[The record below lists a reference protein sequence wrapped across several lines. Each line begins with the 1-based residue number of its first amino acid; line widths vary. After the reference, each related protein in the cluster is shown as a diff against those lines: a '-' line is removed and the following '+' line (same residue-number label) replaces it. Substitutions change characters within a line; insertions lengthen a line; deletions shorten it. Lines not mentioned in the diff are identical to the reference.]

1 MIRSMHRTVNYAA
14 VRQAVARLAFLF
26 IVISWVPYA
35 TAQDPVAG
43 ALSRQLQLWENDPAL
58 KHASWGFMLIDAT
71 GNRVIAS
78 HNSDMLVVPA
88 STQKLITTT
97 TALML
102 MGSDYQYETTL
113 EHDGHIDGNGVL
125 HGNLYIRGSGDPSL
139 GAARFD
145 DTLSVEHLFGHWL
158 TGVRKAGIS
167 RVTGHIVADE
177 RLFDQEMVPRR
188 WLWNHMGN
196 YFGAGASGLSVNENE
211 YTIFFNAGGAPGQP
225 ASVVKTEPYI
235 PGMVLLNEVSTGP
248 AGSGDQVYIFGAP
261 YAQDRQLTGTV
272 PLGAADFPVRGSM
285 PDPPL
290 FMAEAF
296 RDFLTR
302 HDIIVQGP
310 GSSYRRLE
318 SDGVIASEHRETLS
332 SWHSPWLFDIIYRT
346 NMASVNVYAENLL
359 RSIGHH
365 VSGQG
370 SLDAGL
376 QAINAHWEASLSPGP
391 PLRMMDGSGLS
402 PCNRISAR
410 QLATIMNA
418 AAQHPAFG
426 IILSSLPLAGYSGS
440 LANHFR
446 GTKSEGRLRAKSGF
460 LQNTIAYAGYTP
472 MLNGNLAAFVIIV
485 NDYEGRPAT
494 MRSKM
499 ISLMDSIT
507 LHDGEALEQ
516 EK

>member
-1 MIRSMHRTVNYAA
+1 MYRTVNFAA

-26 IVISWVPYA
+26 VVISWVPLSM
-35 TAQDPVAG
+35 AQDPVAG

-78 HNSDMLVVPA
+78 HNSDMLLVPA
-88 STQKLITTT
+88 STQKLITTA

-102 MGSDYQYETTL
+102 MGSDYQYKTTL

-145 DTLSVEHLFGHWL
+145 DTLSVGHLFGHWL
-158 TGVRKAGIS
+158 TGVRNAGIS
-167 RVTGHIVADE
+167 RITGHIVADE
-177 RLFDQEMVPRR
+177 RIFDQEMVPRR
-188 WLWNHMGN
+188 WLWTHMGN

-211 YTIFFNAGGAPGQP
+211 YTVFFNAGGAPGQP

-302 HDIIVQGP
+302 HNIIVQGP

-410 QLATIMNA
+410 QLAMIMNT

-426 IILSSLPLAGYSGS
+426 IIVSSLPLAGYSGS

-472 MLNGNLAAFVIIV
+472 MQNGNLAAFVIIV